1 MHSVFICTTL
11 VISVSSVFSQQPFV
25 RYSESLKKV
34 VPHHYSHDK
43 ENPHRSMDK
52 VSRGHKVEPRQP
64 RLRPQP
70 EVPWLQWVHKGRWAA
85 QADRNSELHKVRARL
100 LEEKL
105 KPNQLV
111 FKPHINPQLKPK
123 LRPIENTRTKREA
136 EYDEMEHK
144 VKARDKRDVVMHQS
158 YPEINRP
165 PLMDTKT
172 SQHTEQFGG
181 RVKESEKRDK
191 RQILYFINRP
201 FQLMARSPRTTPNPF
216 IRDTHIEEYDII
228 RPEVGEREGMI
239 PTIETG
245 SSDPGSYP
253 LVNIP
258 QALFRFLQ
266 NAKIQIEQRL
276 LNKKPDQNTVVE
288 DNHIRVKRKMSQF
301 RRDRKQMT
309 RKKKIGRAKKTKVK
323 RLPVKVRKWY
333 DKRQKVKKK
342 GDGTYRGGRGRKP
355 RQHKRPRHYKPP
367 MNETSDYD
375 YYDSKGNIRGENHE
389 GPDVADY
396 LSYVSGEYSDTEEAE
411 RANQEMEKDYQEQ
424 LKRRRLREHKQKLS
438 NSTTDITEELF
449 EEPYI
454 ESSESKSRQEV
465 KKKDTNKEKYVKKD
479 KISNEESKEY
489 EDSDEHE
496 ESEKAQ
502 SKKTESKRKESESAV
517 ESTEESTSEESEEES
532 EEERSEEDTSEAET
546 SEEVTSVEESTE
558 EESSED
564 ESNSSS
570 GEDGKKRKFPRKY
583 RKSPKWKQGKVGK
596 YESDPKKIKTQQ
608 GLNNKGDDNL
618 LTIAKDQTQSIQTK
632 DDHKDANVLAKENT
646 QNQDKKQILAN
657 KKVSANVRKA
667 ARKFNFFSLSSYP
680 IIRNFMTPGISP
692 SENAHNNYMNP
703 GYQPLNRMSS
713 MRFEPS
719 PNIAI
724 QKLHS
729 MTLKSSPNAVSMTKP
744 RIESRGGENLHNLQ
758 SIKQD
763 IPLQSAAK
771 KRTFDSIAQEKP
783 RETLTLVSKIKD
795 ERKKWTSIGTN
806 NMGNIQSLTS
816 DPEDKGVRTVVK
828 REVSKEGQ
836 NVSSYEELSS
846 IPDGEGI
853 SMPSDEIESSETS
866 DLEYESDYTISM
878 SDSEE
883 WHNYPLTTPSGPN
896 PGWQLSTLADIYQ
909 KQRKPQ
915 NQVLKPERKSDMKT
929 ILHVW
934 PLNENKPHVRAK
946 RSPKERKRKIG
957 AYKEKIKQRRKL
969 KDLRRKRRIIRN
981 SKEDKAVKEVVEDE
995 KEIERLLQKPRAF
1008 PRQTAYQM
1016 EDTSKEILWTNG
1028 THNIVEDKEATV
1040 KWINE
1045 THYVIYREQ
1054 DNSTDEW
1061 YHKHHVLLYNDE
1073 WENKTSEERRN
1084 MTIGLQEEEVEEV
1097 KEKDEKTKVKTAVKK
1112 KPEKRKG
1119 RKGVDK
1125 KAPKPK
1131 KKSKKSKKIMTV
1143 KNIHEAPKDPRR
1155 DPREK
1160 KIVKDTSSS
1169 EEIVKKKKKRTKLED
1184 ESDQSKSKEKKKKK
1198 VKTGKTTDVEDDSGK
1213 KKKRKKAKSESDE
1226 KDASEKKLKKKKKEK
1241 TKDSTEKKADKK
1253 IRKKEKTKDSAEK
1266 KSDKKTKLVKEKKI
1280 DKEKKKKPEKTNDLN
1295 EDEGVKKK
1303 KKDKKDQ
1310 DITGAKEDKDET
1322 RRKRSIY
1329 RSSESETVE
1338 IKWEKVHK
1346 KNDYDGWQVFGE
1358 DDKSEVYD
1366 VSYELIETKNITKT
1380 H

>member
-52 VSRGHKVEPRQP
+52 VARGHKVEPRQP

-253 LVNIP
+253 LV
-258 QALFRFLQ
+258 
-266 NAKIQIEQRL
+266 
-276 LNKKPDQNTVVE
+276 
-288 DNHIRVKRKMSQF
+288 
-301 RRDRKQMT
+301 
-309 RKKKIGRAKKTKVK
+309 
-323 RLPVKVRKWY
+323 
-333 DKRQKVKKK
+333 
-342 GDGTYRGGRGRKP
+342 
-355 RQHKRPRHYKPP
+355 
-367 MNETSDYD
+367 
-375 YYDSKGNIRGENHE
+375 
-389 GPDVADY
+389 
-396 LSYVSGEYSDTEEAE
+396 
-411 RANQEMEKDYQEQ
+411 
-424 LKRRRLREHKQKLS
+424 
-438 NSTTDITEELF
+438 
-449 EEPYI
+449 
-454 ESSESKSRQEV
+454 
-465 KKKDTNKEKYVKKD
+465 
-479 KISNEESKEY
+479 
-489 EDSDEHE
+489 
-496 ESEKAQ
+496 
-502 SKKTESKRKESESAV
+502 
-517 ESTEESTSEESEEES
+517 
-532 EEERSEEDTSEAET
+532 
-546 SEEVTSVEESTE
+546 
-558 EESSED
+558 
-564 ESNSSS
+564 
-570 GEDGKKRKFPRKY
+570 
-583 RKSPKWKQGKVGK
+583 
-596 YESDPKKIKTQQ
+596 
-608 GLNNKGDDNL
+608 
-618 LTIAKDQTQSIQTK
+618 
-632 DDHKDANVLAKENT
+632 
-646 QNQDKKQILAN
+646 
-657 KKVSANVRKA
+657 
-667 ARKFNFFSLSSYP
+667 
-680 IIRNFMTPGISP
+680 
-692 SENAHNNYMNP
+692 
-703 GYQPLNRMSS
+703 
-713 MRFEPS
+713 
-719 PNIAI
+719 
-724 QKLHS
+724 
-729 MTLKSSPNAVSMTKP
+729 
-744 RIESRGGENLHNLQ
+744 
-758 SIKQD
+758 
-763 IPLQSAAK
+763 
-771 KRTFDSIAQEKP
+771 
-783 RETLTLVSKIKD
+783 
-795 ERKKWTSIGTN
+795 
-806 NMGNIQSLTS
+806 
-816 DPEDKGVRTVVK
+816 
-828 REVSKEGQ
+828 
-836 NVSSYEELSS
+836 
-846 IPDGEGI
+846 
-853 SMPSDEIESSETS
+853 SETS

-934 PLNENKPHVRAK
+934 PLNENKPHIRAK

-981 SKEDKAVKEVVEDE
+981 SKEDKAVKEVVKDE

-1184 ESDQSKSKEKKKKK
+1184 ESDQSKSKERKKKK

-1303 KKDKKDQ
+1303 KKDKKDK